1 MTQEKVEAGGTLS
14 PNFSIVVRVRGEF
27 SFHQLQEAL
36 DCVRARHRLLIPG
49 AAEDPASRHFHLR
62 SLSDDRED
70 AWKEIVKEELRTPF
84 AEEDGPF
91 ARFLWL
97 RSLERSDLIGTFHHG
112 VCDGFSGVYM
122 LRDLLQALG
131 NPTLQ
136 VAALPLPPHLASF
149 IPEAVTA
156 NPRVK
161 RQLRRNKMILRAI
174 MLFGRLRERVLSQPR
189 PVPAQGSE
197 SALGELPSNLR
208 MCILTH
214 TLTASQTDRL
224 AQRCKAEG
232 VTVHA
237 AVCTAWLRA
246 HAHTLPGSA
255 SRNRSVSSP
264 VSLRN
269 RLAQPVDETAGMFMS
284 TVETRLRC
292 TPGRDFWEMAREFHA
307 RFKQD
312 AADENAFM
320 MPLMF
325 GAFSKDEIMA
335 AAKAFFSRPVNY
347 DFSITNLGRLN
358 FPTEFGNLQVE
369 AFYNLVNSSEHERTV
384 GVNTVGGRMTFILIF
399 REAKM
404 TPQAGEQLMADALQQ
419 LAEASGW

>member
-14 PNFSIVVRVRGEF
+14 PNFSIVVRVRGEI
-27 SFHQLQEAL
+27 SLHQLQEVL

-49 AAEDPASRHFHLR
+49 TAENPASHHFPLR
-62 SLSDDRED
+62 VLSDDRED

-84 AEEDGPF
+84 AEEGGPF
-91 ARFLWL
+91 ARFTWL
-97 RSLERSDLIGTFHHG
+97 RSQDRSDLIGTFHHG

-122 LRDLLQALG
+122 LRDILQALG
-131 NPTLQ
+131 NPELQ
-136 VAALPLPPHLASF
+136 VSALPPPPHLARL

-156 NPRVK
+156 NPHVQ
-161 RQLRRNKMILRAI
+161 RQLRRNKMILRAM
-174 MLFGRLRERVLSQPR
+174 MLFGRLRARIFPQPR
-189 PVPAQGSE
+189 PAPAQGNA
-197 SALGELPSNLR
+197 SAPGELPPNQR
-208 MCILTH
+208 MHILTQ
-214 TLTASQTDRL
+214 TLTASQTEELVR
-224 AQRCKAEG
+224 RCKAEG

-246 HAHTLPGSA
+246 HADTLPGSA

-307 RFKQD
+307 RFRQD

-325 GAFSKDEIMA
+325 GAFSKDEIMEV
-335 AAKAFFSRPVNY
+335 AKAFFSRPVKY

-358 FPTEFGNLQVE
+358 FPTEVGPLQVE

-384 GVNTVGGRMTFILIF
+384 GVNTFGGRMTFILIF
-399 REAKM
+399 RESKM
-404 TPQAGEQLMADALQQ
+404 TPQAGGQLMADALQQ